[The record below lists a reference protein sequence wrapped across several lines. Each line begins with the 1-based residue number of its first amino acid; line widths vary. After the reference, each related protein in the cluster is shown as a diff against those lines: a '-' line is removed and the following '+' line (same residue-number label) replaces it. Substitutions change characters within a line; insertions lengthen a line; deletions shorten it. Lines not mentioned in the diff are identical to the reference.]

1 MIKLNVYTSLI
12 TSMIIQ
18 VITGIIEIISVFIK
32 VPLEFSF
39 LKQMMLLEIFVQFI
53 ESSFYI
59 YWLYNFKNI
68 INITPKRYF
77 DWVITTPTML
87 VNLIFYLIFLQ
98 YKDNTD
104 KLNFVKLF
112 GKEFYT
118 IITVLLLNW
127 AMLLFGYL
135 GEISVI
141 PVLLG
146 VSLGF
151 IPFLIYYYI
160 IYKKYAILSND
171 GLKIYIY
178 FLFFWSLYGI
188 AAVLPYKIKNMC
200 YNILDLFS
208 KNFFGLF
215 LSYLIFKNKYY
226 TDQKEK

>member
-1 MIKLNVYTSLI
+1 MISINIYTSLV
-12 TSMIIQ
+12 TSVTIQ
-18 VITGIIEIISVFIK
+18 VITGIIEIISLFIK
-32 VPLEFSF
+32 VPLKFLF

-53 ESSFYI
+53 EGFFYM

-68 INITPKRYF
+68 LNVTPNRYF
-77 DWVITTPTML
+77 DWIITTPTML
-87 VNLIFYLIFLQ
+87 INLIFYLIFLER
-98 YKDNTD
+98 KDNNTSD
-104 KLNFVKLF
+104 KLNFFNLF
-112 GKEFYT
+112 NKEFDT

-160 IYKKYAILSND
+160 IYKKYALLSND
-171 GLKIYIY
+171 GYKIFFY

-188 AAVLPYKIKNMC
+188 VAILPYKIKNTC

-208 KNFFGLF
+208 KNFFGIF
-215 LSYLIFKNKYY
+215 LTYLILSNKY
-226 TDQKEK
+226 

>member
-1 MIKLNVYTSLI
+1 MINFNIYTSLI
-12 TSMIIQ
+12 TSIIIQ
-18 VITGIIEIISVFIK
+18 ITTGIIEIISLFIEVSDK
-32 VPLEFSF
+32 FSF
-39 LKQMMLLEIFVQFI
+39 LKQMMMLEIFVQFI
-53 ESSFYI
+53 EGSFYI

-68 INITPKRYF
+68 VNITPKRYF

-87 VNLIFYLIFLQ
+87 INLIFYLIYLE
-98 YKDNTD
+98 YKDNNKSD
-104 KLNFVKLF
+104 ELNFFNLF
-112 GKEFYT
+112 NKEFNT

-135 GEISVI
+135 GETSVI

-160 IYKKYAILSND
+160 IYTKYAILSND
-171 GLKIYIY
+171 GLKIYFY

-188 AAVLPYKIKNMC
+188 AAVLPYKIKNIC

-215 LSYLIFKNKYY
+215 LTYLLFVNKN
-226 TDQKEK
+226 